1 MIRLSD
7 RGCSALLLVDAADTG
22 SLPTGRYLQ
31 RSTTAQSAQRLP
43 TVTCTLGWARCVR
56 GLRGARYLRCDVAID
71 VRLDNETQAR
81 VIDSLVLRGD
91 ISLLNP
97 QDRARY
103 YIEYC
108 QQLGLNPASNPLA
121 ILKLNGK
128 EVLYPTRGAT
138 DQLAAIHRLNREVI
152 EGPELRKFGNVELLY
167 CKVRVSHPNGRVET
181 ALATLPGRVDDN
193 ALMKL
198 ETKAKRRGTLSILGL
213 GLLDETEIESIPA
226 SAKELAPQVDVRVV
240 ETQPTPSLVEKYREA
255 LQAMSGASMWDL
267 VFLWN
272 EWAKD
277 LREEVDSEALH
288 DLQMEAKGAATD
300 ATSMQAW
307 KWACEVVAASI
318 ECPLVLES
326 LKVHRSGEV
335 APDFI
340 FSWQE
345 KKTAIA
351 ALKPEYAKLCWELH
365 WRGYG
370 RVTGAAK
377 PQEAFKKA
385 LDPNPEGP
393 KGKKTAPQAAP
404 ANAEG
409 SSAEAAPAVGA
420 QASVSYL
427 VPLTESARFVASADE
442 WRAHVAAYKHR
453 ENAINSWKKHCAAFR
468 SAGDKLYR
476 DRLQTAAERFQALAN
491 AVDVEVCKVAL
502 LNAEREANNNARK
515 HAEALRKAG

>member
-1 MIRLSD
+1 
-7 RGCSALLLVDAADTG
+7 V
-22 SLPTGRYLQ
+22 
-31 RSTTAQSAQRLP
+31 
-43 TVTCTLGWARCVR
+43 
-56 GLRGARYLRCDVAID
+56 ID

-91 ISLLNP
+91 ISLLNS

-152 EGPELRKFGNVELLY
+152 EGPELRKFGTVELLY
-167 CKVRVSHPNGRVET
+167 CKVKVTHPNGRVET

-213 GLLDETEIESIPA
+213 GLLDETEIESIPS
-226 SAKELAPQVDVRVV
+226 SAKEPAQQVDVRVV
-240 ETQPTPSLVEKYREA
+240 ETPSAPSLVEKYREA
-255 LQAMSGASMWDL
+255 VQSMSGASMWDL
-267 VFLWN
+267 AFLWN

-288 DLQMEAKGAATD
+288 DLQMEAKGAAPE

-307 KWACEVVAASI
+307 KWACEVVVATM
-318 ECPLVLES
+318 ECQLVLES
-326 LKVHRSGEV
+326 LKIHREGEA
-335 APDFI
+335 APDFL
-340 FSWQE
+340 FSWQA
-345 KKTAIA
+345 KKDAVA
-351 ALKPEYAKLCWELH
+351 ALSKPLAQMCWELH

-370 RVTGAAK
+370 RVTNTAR

-385 LDPNPEGP
+385 LSPTEPDGP
-393 KGKKTAPQAAP
+393 KGKKTAPQAA

-409 SSAEAAPAVGA
+409 SSAEAAPAAGA

-442 WRAHVAAYKHR
+442 WSAHCSGYRHR
-453 ENAINSWKKHCAAFR
+453 EHALASWAKHAPAFR
-468 SAGDKLYR
+468 AAGETIYR
-476 DRLQTAAERFQALAN
+476 ARLQTAAERLQTLAN
-491 AVDVEVCKVAL
+491 AVDAEVCKVSL
-502 LNAEREANNNARK
+502 LNQEKIANHNARK
-515 HAEALRKAG
+515 HAAATLRKAG